1 MGIEDILAPTHS
13 FEKIL
18 NMVKRKWQVVL
29 VSTFEH
35 TQLVLVWWLG

>member
-18 NMVKRKWQVVL
+18 NMLRANMVKKKMT
-29 VSTFEH
+29 SCTGIDF
-35 TQLVLVWWLG
+35 